1 MTFWIIG
8 QYRLVSSGE
17 IYSINGD
24 KARDLKLYFARNP
37 GKMYILMRKIM
48 STELQPVIKALDDVR
63 HSPDSETEYWMARDI
78 QGILGYTDW
87 RNFEG

>member
-1 MTFWIIG
+1 
-8 QYRLVSSGE
+8 
-17 IYSINGD
+17 
-24 KARDLKLYFARNP
+24 
-37 GKMYILMRKIM
+37 M